1 MDSPLA
7 TQLFRQLFSHRS
19 SQCLAR
25 GAARPALAAARAPH
39 IQRRAKTTRL
49 GEGET
54 TRESRWTPRK
64 NAFPHE
70 RIDEFDRYPMV
81 TADML
86 RSRRERPRRVKMLLR
101 DFIEDSLYNP
111 NYGYFSKQ
119 VVIFSPGEPFNFNEM
134 GSEHDFFQQL
144 RHRYTAF
151 EDALDYQEPNDLRQL
166 WHTPTELFSPYY
178 GEAIARYL
186 VEDYK
191 YNFYPYHDLNI
202 YEMGAGNGTMML
214 NILDF
219 IRDVYPEVYERTK
232 FRIIEISSQLADLQ
246 QQGLGHS
253 AYARGHSDK
262 VEIVNRS
269 IFDWNQYV
277 SSPCYFLALEVFDNF
292 AHDALKYDFE
302 TGAPYQ
308 SHVVVDPRGELFEYY
323 SRTLDPVA
331 SQFLE
336 RRHAACKTY
345 PHPLQGSR
353 MMHNLRS
360 LVPWH
365 SNMSQ
370 PEYIPTRLMQ
380 FFYMLYEKFPNHKLI
395 SSDFH
400 KLSDTVEGIN
410 APVVQTRYK
419 RQMIPVSTPLVSF
432 SFSSTFTIDSAHT
445 LFQVHQGYFD
455 ILFPTDFEVMEPMY
469 TAITGRFARTY
480 LHEDFMAGRADIAE
494 TSTKNGD
501 NPLLSWYKNASVM
514 ITM

>member
-1 MDSPLA
+1 
-7 TQLFRQLFSHRS
+7 
-19 SQCLAR
+19 
-25 GAARPALAAARAPH
+25 
-39 IQRRAKTTRL
+39 
-49 GEGET
+49 
-54 TRESRWTPRK
+54 
-64 NAFPHE
+64 
-70 RIDEFDRYPMV
+70 
-81 TADML
+81 
-86 RSRRERPRRVKMLLR
+86 
-101 DFIEDSLYNP
+101 
-111 NYGYFSKQ
+111 
-119 VVIFSPGEPFNFNEM
+119 M

-144 RHRYTAF
+144 RHRYTDF
-151 EDALDYQEPNDLRQL
+151 EDALDYQEPNELRQL

-232 FRIIEISSQLADLQ
+232 FKIIEISSQLAHLQ

-269 IFDWNQYV
+269 IFDWNTYV

-323 SRTLDPVA
+323 SRTLDPIA
-331 SQFLE
+331 TQFLE
-336 RRHAACKTY
+336 RRHAACKSY

-353 MMHNLRS
+353 IMQNIRS
-360 LVPWH
+360 LVPWRGTL
-365 SNMSQ
+365 SQ

-380 FFYMLYEKFPNHKLI
+380 FFQTLYEHFPNHKLV

-400 KLSDTVEGIN
+400 KLADAVEGLN

-419 RQMIPVSTPLVSF
+419 RQMIPVTTPLVSLSILPRQKTTADKDDRF
-432 SFSSTFTIDSAHT
+432 TKATSISSSPLTLRSWNLCILPSLVASRAHT
-445 LFQVHQGYFD
+445 CTRTSWPAGQTLRKQ
-455 ILFPTDFEVMEPMY
+455 
-469 TAITGRFARTY
+469 ARRT
-480 LHEDFMAGRADIAE
+480 E
-494 TSTKNGD
+494 TIR
-501 NPLLSWYKNASVM
+501 Y
-514 ITM
+514 

>member
-1 MDSPLA
+1 MRAMTTTVDRRKPHHVLARRRQLPIVAHWARYMSRASMDSPLV
-7 TQLFRQLFSHRS
+7 TQIFRQLFSHRA

-25 GAARPALAAARAPH
+25 GARPALAAARTPR
-39 IQRRAKTTRL
+39 IQRRGKASPARFA
-49 GEGET
+49 EGET
-54 TRESRWTPRK
+54 KRESRWTPRK
-64 NAFPHE
+64 NTFPQE
-70 RIDEFDRYPMV
+70 RTEEFERYPLV
-81 TADML
+81 TSDML
-86 RSRRERPRRVKMLLR
+86 RNRKERPRRVKMLLR

-119 VVIFSPGEPFNFNEM
+119 VVIFSPGDPFDFSSM
-134 GSEHDFFQQL
+134 TSEHDFFQEL
-144 RHRYTAF
+144 RHRYTSF
-151 EDALDYQEPNDLRQL
+151 EDALDYQEPNELRQL

-178 GEAIARYL
+178 GEAIARCL

-191 YNFYPYHDLNI
+191 INFYPYHDLNI

-219 IRDVYPEVYERTK
+219 IRDAHPEVYERTK
-232 FRIIEISSQLADLQ
+232 FKIIEISSQLAHLQ

-269 IFDWNQYV
+269 IFDWNVYV

-331 SQFLE
+331 AQFLD
-336 RRHAACKTY
+336 RRHAALKGKSY

-353 MMHNLRS
+353 MMQNLRS
-360 LVPWH
+360 LVPWRGTL
-365 SNMSQ
+365 SQ

-380 FFYMLYEKFPNHKLI
+380 FFFMLYEKFPNHKLI

-400 KLSDTVEGIN
+400 KLGDTVEGIN

-419 RQMIPVSTPLVSF
+419 RQMIPVTTPLVSRL
-432 SFSSTFTIDSAHT
+432 TFWSIH
-445 LFQVHQGYFD
+445 
-455 ILFPTDFEVMEPMY
+455 
-469 TAITGRFARTY
+469 
-480 LHEDFMAGRADIAE
+480 IA
-494 TSTKNGD
+494 
-501 NPLLSWYKNASVM
+501 NASAGPPRLL
-514 ITM
+514 

>member
-1 MDSPLA
+1 
-7 TQLFRQLFSHRS
+7 
-19 SQCLAR
+19 
-25 GAARPALAAARAPH
+25 
-39 IQRRAKTTRL
+39 
-49 GEGET
+49 
-54 TRESRWTPRK
+54 
-64 NAFPHE
+64 
-70 RIDEFDRYPMV
+70 
-81 TADML
+81 
-86 RSRRERPRRVKMLLR
+86 MLLR

-119 VVIFSPGEPFNFNEM
+119 VVIFSPGDPFDFNSMSTED
-134 GSEHDFFQQL
+134 EFFQQL
-144 RHRYTAF
+144 RQRYISF
-151 EDALDYQEPNDLRQL
+151 EDSLDYQEPNELRQL

-191 YNFYPYHDLNI
+191 YNAYPYHDLNI

-214 NILDF
+214 NILDY
-219 IRDVYPEVYERTK
+219 IRDVHPEVYERTK
-232 FRIIEISSQLADLQ
+232 FKIIEISSQLAHLQ
-246 QQGLGHS
+246 QQGLGQS

-269 IFDWNQYV
+269 IFDWDIYV

-323 SRTLDPVA
+323 SRSLDPVA
-331 SQFLE
+331 KQFLE

-353 MMHNLRS
+353 IMQNLKS
-360 LVPWH
+360 LVPWKGTL
-365 SNMSQ
+365 SQ

-380 FFYMLYEKFPNHKLI
+380 FFYTLYEKFPNHKLV

-400 KLSDTVEGIN
+400 KLSDAVEGLN
-410 APVVQTRYK
+410 APVVQTRYR
-419 RQMIPVSTPLVSF
+419 RQMIPVTTPL
-432 SFSSTFTIDSAHT
+432 
-445 LFQVHQGYFD
+445 VHQGYFD

-514 ITM
+514 ITV

>member
-1 MDSPLA
+1 MDSPQV
-7 TQLFRQLFSHRS
+7 TQLFRQLFSHRA
-19 SQCLAR
+19 SQCLVR
-25 GAARPALAAARAPH
+25 GARPALAQAARTPQTQHRGKATKAAP
-39 IQRRAKTTRL
+39 RSTTRL

-54 TRESRWTPRK
+54 KRESRWQPRR

-70 RIDEFDRYPMV
+70 RTEEFERYPLV
-81 TADML
+81 TSDML

-111 NYGYFSKQ
+111 HYGYFSKQ
-119 VVIFSPGEPFNFNEM
+119 VVIFSPGEPFDFPSLP
-134 GSEHDFFQQL
+134 SEHAFFQSL

-191 YNFYPYHDLNI
+191 YSSYPYHDLNI

-214 NILDF
+214 NILDY
-219 IRDVYPEVYERTK
+219 IRDCHPEVYERTRYK
-232 FRIIEISSQLADLQ
+232 IIEITTQLADLQ

-253 AYARGHSDK
+253 AYARGHADK
-262 VEIVNRS
+262 VEIVNKS
-269 IFDWNQYV
+269 VFDWDQYV

-292 AHDALKYDFE
+292 AHDALKYDWQ
-302 TGAPYQ
+302 TGTPYQ
-308 SHVVVDPRGELFEYY
+308 SHVVIDPRGEMFEYY
-323 SRTLDPVA
+323 SRTLDPLA
-331 SQFLE
+331 AQFLE
-336 RRHAACKTY
+336 VRHAACKSY
-345 PHPLQGSR
+345 PHPLSGSR
-353 MMHNLRS
+353 FMNSMQS
-360 LVPWH
+360 LLPFRD
-365 SNMSQ
+365 SLTM

-380 FFYMLYEKFPNHKLI
+380 FFYMLYQKFPNHKLI

-400 KLSDTVEGIN
+400 KLADGVEGLN

-419 RQMIPVSTPLVSF
+419 RQMIPVSTPLV
-432 SFSSTFTIDSAHT
+432 
-445 LFQVHQGYFD
+445 HQGYFD
-455 ILFPTDFEVMEPMY
+455 ILFPTDFDVIEPMY

-480 LHEDFMAGRADIAE
+480 SHEVFMSGRADIEE
-494 TSTKNGD
+494 TQTRNGE

-514 ITM
+514 ITV

>member
-1 MDSPLA
+1 
-7 TQLFRQLFSHRS
+7 
-19 SQCLAR
+19 
-25 GAARPALAAARAPH
+25 
-39 IQRRAKTTRL
+39 
-49 GEGET
+49 
-54 TRESRWTPRK
+54 
-64 NAFPHE
+64 
-70 RIDEFDRYPMV
+70 
-81 TADML
+81 
-86 RSRRERPRRVKMLLR
+86 
-101 DFIEDSLYNP
+101 
-111 NYGYFSKQ
+111 
-119 VVIFSPGEPFNFNEM
+119 M

-144 RHRYTAF
+144 RHRYTTF
-151 EDALDYQEPNDLRQL
+151 EDDLDYQEPNDLRQL

-219 IRDVYPEVYERTK
+219 IRDVHPEVYERTK
-232 FRIIEISSQLADLQ
+232 FKIIEISSQLADLQ
-246 QQGLGHS
+246 QKGLGHS
-253 AYARGHSDK
+253 AYARGHADK

-269 IFDWNQYV
+269 IFDWNVYV

-336 RRHAACKTY
+336 RRHAACTSY
-345 PHPLQGSR
+345 AHPLQGSR
-353 MMHNLRS
+353 LMNNLRS
-360 LVPWH
+360 LVPFR
-365 SNMSQ
+365 SNMST

-380 FFYMLYEKFPNHKLI
+380 FFYMLYSKFPNHKLI

-400 KLSDTVEGIN
+400 KLSDAVEGIN

-419 RQMIPVSTPLVSF
+419 RQMIPVSTPLVSLLALTCMRNCANGLVGPPRLLRYPLPDRLR
-432 SFSSTFTIDSAHT
+432 SYGAHVYSYYRTLRPHIPTRGLHGRESGHCGDDYQEWGQSA
-445 LFQVHQGYFD
+445 
-455 ILFPTDFEVMEPMY
+455 
-469 TAITGRFARTY
+469 
-480 LHEDFMAGRADIAE
+480 AE
-494 TSTKNGD
+494 LVQERQCDDHCVDTR
-501 NPLLSWYKNASVM
+501 W
-514 ITM
+514 